1 MLEDF
6 VLNPLVST
14 EDLVLKES
22 EKTNAVIN
30 EDGDDTGGDNENV
43 DNTIQT

>member
-1 MLEDF
+1 MI
-6 VLNPLVST
+6 NPLAST

-22 EKTNAVIN
+22 ERTNAAIN

-43 DNTIQT
+43 DNTIQM